1 MKFITFH
8 VVRLLKLLC
17 FYLFHCRCNSKA
29 SYLPRQTCDK
39 INIADPD
46 HGSYKLTLTSNED
59 SVIHNSNI
67 KGNYN
72 DENNIMQ
79 HIIPTKCNNLPD
91 VLPLAVKLHSPAT
104 SPTCNSSVQLRY
116 GSNNN
121 ISTSNSNNN
130 TNNTYNPPSYHYNH
144 MHHSMLNRQNS
155 SPTPPTY
162 STVSSPTTNTTYCRS
177 PSLDMPSPKYM
188 SQSSID
194 LTKPQQTIYESKQ
207 ETIQIPDSIL
217 TPAQS
222 DNSLNRSST
231 GINVAVPIFQRT
243 DVSRK
248 LILEERDPGIVRA
261 ELVNTVLSA
270 SPSPTVKLSTTD
282 DKKPMLRQ
290 DSLKENIEKISQL
303 QSKLMSAHVIEK
315 QLGFTAKTIKIETQI
330 ASIETVKANREI
342 TKPLPSLERIV
353 TDLDDCGVEKPAAP
367 VVEETIEEAP
377 PMQKSELT
385 LRLNPLITPT
395 TEMGSQTDSL
405 PDLGQLKLED
415 DTETPTRTTLQPRQK
430 LPIELDCDKLIDDLV
445 NVLPSQD
452 KLHDVLSPRTLKTF
466 EDYVSG
472 LYNLNVLPRQSKRDV
487 GTSTPTKF
495 NGCELN
501 ESKLE
506 LQCNGMEIKLLNGSS
521 ASTSPDSCL
530 LSKKKVRFLNF
541 MILFGCYYQPIC
553 WSVSLKVAPK
563 VKHKTILKEPCGALL

>member
-1 MKFITFH
+1 M
-8 VVRLLKLLC
+8 VRLLNLLC

-104 SPTCNSSVQLRY
+104 SPTSNSSVQLRY

-121 ISTSNSNNN
+121 ISTSNSNN
-130 TNNTYNPPSYHYNH
+130 TYNPPSYHYNH
-144 MHHSMLNRQNS
+144 MHHNMLNRQNS

-162 STVSSPTTNTTYCRS
+162 STVTTPTTNISYCRS
-177 PSLDMPSPKYM
+177 PSMDLPSPKYM
-188 SQSSID
+188 SHSSID
-194 LTKPQQTIYESKQ
+194 LTKPQQTIFESKQ
-207 ETIQIPDSIL
+207 ENIRIPDSIL

-231 GINVAVPIFQRT
+231 GSNYQRT

-270 SPSPTVKLSTTD
+270 SPSPTVKLPTPD
-282 DKKPMLRQ
+282 DKKPMIRQ

-315 QLGFTAKTIKIETQI
+315 HLGFTAKTIKIETQI
-330 ASIETVKANREI
+330 ASVETVKANREM

-353 TDLDDCGVEKPAAP
+353 TDLDECGMEEIASPEEKPS
-367 VVEETIEEAP
+367 EEPSSI
-377 PMQKSELT
+377 QKCELT
-385 LRLNPLITPT
+385 QRLNPLMTPT
-395 TEMGSQTDSL
+395 TEVGSQTDSL
-405 PDLGQLKLED
+405 PDLSQLKLED
-415 DTETPTRTTLQPRQK
+415 DTETPTKTTLQPRRK
-430 LPIELDCDKLIDDLV
+430 LPIEFDCDKLIVDLV
-445 NVLPSQD
+445 NVLPSHD
-452 KLHDVLSPRTLKTF
+452 KLSDLLSPRTLKTF

-472 LYNLNVLPRQSKRDV
+472 LYNLNLSPRQNKRDV
-487 GTSTPTKF
+487 GTSTPTTI
-495 NGCELN
+495 NGCESN
-501 ESKLE
+501 ESKQE
-506 LQCNGMEIKLLNGSS
+506 IHFNGMEIKLLNGNSS
-521 ASTSPDSCL
+521 STSPDSIIL
-530 LSKKKVRFLNF
+530 VKKKV
-541 MILFGCYYQPIC
+541 
-553 WSVSLKVAPK
+553 S
-563 VKHKTILKEPCGALL
+563 

>member
-1 MKFITFH
+1 MWLGYYNKIYYKTKYKNKKK
-8 VVRLLKLLC
+8 LSLLC

-104 SPTCNSSVQLRY
+104 SPTSNSSSVQLRY

-121 ISTSNSNNN
+121 INTSNNN
-130 TNNTYNPPSYHYNH
+130 HSYNPPSYHYNH
-144 MHHSMLNRQNS
+144 VHHNILNRQNS

-162 STVSSPTTNTTYCRS
+162 TTATTTYCRS
-177 PSLDMPSPKYM
+177 PSLDLPSPKYM
-188 SQSSID
+188 SQSTID
-194 LTKPQQTIYESKQ
+194 LTKPQTIFESKQ

-231 GINVAVPIFQRT
+231 GSNVALPTFQRT
-243 DVSRK
+243 DVSK
-248 LILEERDPGIVRA
+248 TLILEERDPGIVRA

-270 SPSPTVKLSTTD
+270 SPSPTVKLSTSD
-282 DKKPMLRQ
+282 ENKSMIRK

-330 ASIETVKANREI
+330 ASIETVKANREM
-342 TKPLPSLERIV
+342 TKPLPSIERIV
-353 TDLDDCGVEKPAAP
+353 TDLDESGVEELETSVKKEEEEQEKKVSEEKEAEEEAKEEP
-367 VVEETIEEAP
+367 VV
-377 PMQKSELT
+377 MQKSEIT
-385 LRLNPLITPT
+385 LRVNPLITPT
-395 TEMGSQTDSL
+395 TEVASQTDSL
-405 PDLGQLKLED
+405 TDLGISNLKLED
-415 DTETPTRTTLQPRQK
+415 EPIEMPTRRQK
-430 LPIELDCDKLIDDLV
+430 LPIEFECDKLILDLV

-452 KLHDVLSPRTLKTF
+452 KLYDVLSPKTLKTF
-466 EDYVSG
+466 DDYVSG
-472 LYNLNVLPRQSKRDV
+472 LYNLNLSPRQSTRDV

-495 NGCELN
+495 NGCEME

-506 LQCNGMEIKLLNGSS
+506 LQCNGVEIKLLNGSS
-521 ASTSPDSCL
+521 PNSSPDSCL
-530 LSKKKVRFLNF
+530 LAKKKV
-541 MILFGCYYQPIC
+541 
-553 WSVSLKVAPK
+553 S
-563 VKHKTILKEPCGALL
+563 

>member
-8 VVRLLKLLC
+8 VVRLLNLLC
-17 FYLFHCRCNSKA
+17 FYLFRCRCNSKA

-104 SPTCNSSVQLRY
+104 SPTSNSSVQLRY

-130 TNNTYNPPSYHYNH
+130 NNNSYNPPSYHYNH
-144 MHHSMLNRQNS
+144 MHHNMLNRQNS

-162 STVSSPTTNTTYCRS
+162 STVTTPTTNTTYCRS

-188 SQSSID
+188 SQSSVD
-194 LTKPQQTIYESKQ
+194 LTKPQQTIYESKH

-231 GINVAVPIFQRT
+231 GSNGSVPIFQRT

-270 SPSPTVKLSTTD
+270 SPSPTVKLSLTD
-282 DKKPMLRQ
+282 DKKPMIRQ

-330 ASIETVKANREI
+330 ASIETVKASREM

-353 TDLDDCGVEKPAAP
+353 TDLDECGVEEPAP
-367 VVEETIEEAP
+367 VEEEPSEEP
-377 PMQKSELT
+377 PPTQKSELT
-385 LRLNPLITPT
+385 PRLNPT
-395 TEMGSQTDSL
+395 TEVGSQTDTL
-405 PDLGQLKLED
+405 PDVGQLKLD
-415 DTETPTRTTLQPRQK
+415 DDPETPTRTTLQPRQK
-430 LPIELDCDKLIDDLV
+430 LPIEFDCDKLILDLV
-445 NVLPSQD
+445 NVLPCQD
-452 KLHDVLSPRTLKTF
+452 KLYDVLSPRTLKTF

-472 LYNLNVLPRQSKRDV
+472 LYNLNLSPRPSKRDV

-506 LQCNGMEIKLLNGSS
+506 LQCNGMEIKLLNGGS
-521 ASTSPDSCL
+521 ASASPDSCL
-530 LSKKKVRFLNF
+530 LAKKKVSF
-541 MILFGCYYQPIC
+541 
-553 WSVSLKVAPK
+553 
-563 VKHKTILKEPCGALL
+563 

>member
-8 VVRLLKLLC
+8 VVRLLNLLC

-72 DENNIMQ
+72 DENNLMQ

-104 SPTCNSSVQLRY
+104 SPTSNSSVQLRY

-121 ISTSNSNNN
+121 ISTSNSNHNN
-130 TNNTYNPPSYHYNH
+130 YNNSTTYNPPSFPHTN
-144 MHHSMLNRQNS
+144 MHLNMLNRQNS

-162 STVSSPTTNTTYCRS
+162 TTATNTTYCRS

-188 SQSSID
+188 SQSTID
-194 LTKPQQTIYESKQ
+194 LTKPQTIYESKQ

-231 GINVAVPIFQRT
+231 GSNVAMPIFQRT

-270 SPSPTVKLSTTD
+270 SPSPTVKLSTPE
-282 DKKPMLRQ
+282 DKKPMIRQ

-315 QLGFTAKTIKIETQI
+315 HLGFTAKTIKIETQI
-330 ASIETVKANREI
+330 ASIETVKANREM
-342 TKPLPSLERIV
+342 TKPLPSVERIV
-353 TDLDDCGVEKPAAP
+353 TDLDECGVDESS
-367 VVEETIEEAP
+367 VTSETSTSLVEDQPEPEEP
-377 PMQKSELT
+377 TPIQKSELT
-385 LRLNPLITPT
+385 LRVNPLITPT
-395 TEMGSQTDSL
+395 SEAGSQTDSL
-405 PDLGQLKLED
+405 PDLGLLKLED
-415 DTETPTRTTLQPRQK
+415 DTETPTRTTLQPRQQ
-430 LPIELDCDKLIDDLV
+430 LPIELDCDKLILDLV

-452 KLHDVLSPRTLKTF
+452 KLYDVLSPRTLKTF
-466 EDYVSG
+466 GDYVSG
-472 LYNLNVLPRQSKRDV
+472 LYNLNLSPRQSKRDV

-501 ESKLE
+501 DSKLE
-506 LQCNGMEIKLLNGSS
+506 LQCNGVEIKLNGSS

-530 LSKKKVRFLNF
+530 LAKMKVSFIVFYL
-541 MILFGCYYQPIC
+541 G
-553 WSVSLKVAPK
+553 
-563 VKHKTILKEPCGALL
+563 